1 MAAGWNK
8 FTGKS
13 PYPELSSN
21 SDHSSVCYG
30 VKTNRNYRLG
40 WIQGKRDELME
51 QSVIEWIEI
60 VLKKFAPSS
69 NEIGEW
75 LKNGVIICE
84 VLEATFPKSLVRKI
98 NYKQSQ
104 FSSSENIQ
112 NFLESAEKLGIRK
125 DHLFEASD
133 LIDEKDLGKVFR
145 TLNILREKC
154 L

>member
-13 PYPELSSN
+13 PYPELASN
-21 SDHSSVCYG
+21 SDHSSICYG
-30 VKTNRNYRLG
+30 VKTNRNFRLG
-40 WIQGKRDELME
+40 WIQGKRDEVME
-51 QSVIEWIEI
+51 QSVIEWIEV
-60 VLKKFAPSS
+60 VLKKFAPSN

-75 LKNGVIICE
+75 LRDGIIICE
-84 VLEATFPKSLVRKI
+84 VIDKIFPGSLVRKI

-112 NFLESAEKLGIRK
+112 NFLESAQKLGIKK
-125 DHLFEASD
+125 DFLFEASD
-133 LIDEKDLGKVFR
+133 LKDERDLGKVFR
-145 TLNILREKC
+145 TLNLLKEKA

>member
-30 VKTNRNYRLG
+30 VKTNRSYRLN
-40 WIQGKRDELME
+40 WIQGKRDEAME
-51 QSVIEWIEI
+51 QSVIEWIEV
-60 VLKKFAPSS
+60 VLKKFAPS
-69 NEIGEW
+69 NDEIGEW
-75 LKNGVIICE
+75 LRDGTIICE
-84 VLEATFPKSLVRKI
+84 LLEAISPKSLVRKI

-112 NFLESAEKLGIRK
+112 NFLESAEKLGIKK
-125 DHLFEASD
+125 DLLFEACD
-133 LIDEKDLGKVFR
+133 LKDEKDLGKVFR
-145 TLNILREKC
+145 VLNILKEKF